1 MTLVLMF
8 GTIYIYRYC
17 RRYKDMNKQI
27 KKLGEYISTM
37 AQVRY
42 YNGQDKVMVETLLE
56 VADLLNQ
63 FAEAKNKQEQFDKSE
78 TALVYM
84 LAKAIR
90 KEEDSET
97 GIE

>member
-1 MTLVLMF
+1 
-8 GTIYIYRYC
+8 
-17 RRYKDMNKQI
+17 MNKQI

-97 GIE
+97 GIEWQKMYRNSKDRITYITK